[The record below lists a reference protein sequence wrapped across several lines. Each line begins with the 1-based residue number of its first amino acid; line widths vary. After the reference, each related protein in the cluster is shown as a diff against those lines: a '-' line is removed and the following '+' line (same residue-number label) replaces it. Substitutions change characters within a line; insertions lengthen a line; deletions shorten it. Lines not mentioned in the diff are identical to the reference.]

1 MNDPV
6 NPAFVENLLLMRKED
21 FNELLNLA
29 AERGA
34 RAVLTE
40 LGLSCRTEAL
50 PAPPNPDCPL
60 K

>member
-21 FNELLNLA
+21 FSELLNLA

-34 RAVLTE
+34 RAVLAE

-50 PAPPNPDCPL
+50 PATPNPDHP
-60 K
+60 

>member
-21 FNELLNLA
+21 FSELLNLA

-34 RAVLTE
+34 RAVLAE
-40 LGLSCRTEAL
+40 LGLSCRAEAL
-50 PAPPNPDCPL
+50 PGPPNPDRP
-60 K
+60 